1 MTSWQPRHRTGC
13 VCTENLIR
21 IDLLT
26 ESLTVGRNRSNTDFA
41 VNLVSIV
48 RVFERP
54 IRRYLVDRQAWVPH
68 QDVSQKFELVMVA
81 PGLRPRCGG
90 MPKA

>member
-1 MTSWQPRHRTGC
+1 MVAFGGDQLAATASHRVC

-26 ESLTVGRNRSNTDFA
+26 ESLTVGRNVRSNTDFA
-41 VNLVSIV
+41 ANLVSIV

-54 IRRYLVDRQAWVPH
+54 HSYLVDRLCVPKIRFCSSDDEGRRGQAVT
-68 QDVSQKFELVMVA
+68 
-81 PGLRPRCGG
+81 
-90 MPKA
+90 

>member
-1 MTSWQPRHRTGC
+1 MNAISAPTRRRKRRAGACQRGHLAP
-13 VCTENLIR
+13 VCTGNPVR

-54 IRRYLVDRQAWVPH
+54 IRRYLVDR
-68 QDVSQKFELVMVA
+68 L
-81 PGLRPRCGG
+81 
-90 MPKA
+90 